1 MRIRLVVAD
10 QSEARFYE
18 LRSLDSVE
26 LVGRL
31 ADPTAHLHDRDLV
44 SDRPGRKFDHAPLTA
59 GRRGATGHH
68 ATGGEHS
75 ARKHEAESFARR
87 IAAELE
93 LARRRGEFEGLIVM
107 SGPAFLGLL
116 REALN
121 EPTQAA
127 VIAEVVKD
135 LVHQGTGAILAH
147 LPQLPAASRPGT
159 H

>member
-18 LRSLDSVE
+18 LRSHDSVE
-26 LVGRL
+26 LIGRL
-31 ADPTAHLHDRDLV
+31 ADPLAHLHDRDLV
-44 SDRPGRKFDHAPLTA
+44 SDRPGRKFDRAPLIA
-59 GRRGATGHH
+59 GRRGATAHH

-75 ARKHEAESFARR
+75 PRKHEADSFARR

-93 LARRRGEFEGLIVM
+93 LARQRGDFEGLIVM

-116 REALN
+116 RKALA
-121 EPTQAA
+121 ESTRAA
-127 VIAEVVKD
+127 VIAEVAKD
-135 LVHQGTGAILAH
+135 LVHQGTDAILRH
-147 LPQLPAASRPGT
+147 LPQLPGAARPSA